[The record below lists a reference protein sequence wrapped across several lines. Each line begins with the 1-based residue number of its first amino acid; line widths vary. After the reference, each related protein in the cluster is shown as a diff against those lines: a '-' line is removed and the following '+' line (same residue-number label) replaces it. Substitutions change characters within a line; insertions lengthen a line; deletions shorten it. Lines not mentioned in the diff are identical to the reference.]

1 LHRQGKGPQGLR
13 VRREGIG
20 GVSHETNVHDAHTLP
35 AVLDKAIA
43 VRDKS
48 IDAVV
53 CDRGYRGVKA
63 FGETQTILPSTPLKR
78 DYRLGRCYSQGPS
91 RRPNQSTHGGVRVE
105 PAQVGDGVFL
115 RLQSDALSAGITG

>member
-1 LHRQGKGPQGLR
+1 M
-13 VRREGIG
+13 
-20 GVSHETNVHDAHTLP
+20 SHETNVHDAHTLP

-53 CDRGYRGVKA
+53 CDRGYRGVNA
-63 FGETQTILPSTPLKR
+63 FGETQTILPATPLKR

>member
-1 LHRQGKGPQGLR
+1 M
-13 VRREGIG
+13 
-20 GVSHETNVHDAHTLP
+20 SHETNVHDAHTLP

-78 DYRLGRCYSQGPS
+78 DS
-91 RRPNQSTHGGVRVE
+91 R
-105 PAQVGDGVFL
+105 
-115 RLQSDALSAGITG
+115 SASAPTVQPFTCLHTGYYGFG